1 MNLVCQITAH
11 ISYQIIDLIFFD
23 KSKQK
28 LLTMAFLTEKQNYWT
43 DWLVF
48 CYCVG
53 SSYWKTRTTI
63 LRRRFSPLSM
73 YKMLHTRKLLQTAC
87 RLYGEYTLP
96 QFRIRFQGFRF
107 RKFRVFGPDS
117 LFRGATVNLSQ
128 ARPNCI
134 LSQIFFDRLFLI
146 RAYWS
151 SKSR

>member
-1 MNLVCQITAH
+1 MTIAYSVAHNGWNLSRQSEIVWFCFDKSRTNLVCQIIVH
-11 ISYQIIDLIFFD
+11 ISYQIKDLNFFD

-28 LLTMAFLTEKQNYWT
+28 LLAMAFLKENQNCWT
-43 DWLVF
+43 DWLDF

-107 RKFRVFGPDS
+107 HRE
-117 LFRGATVNLSQ
+117 
-128 ARPNCI
+128 
-134 LSQIFFDRLFLI
+134 FDI
-146 RAYWS
+146 V
-151 SKSR
+151 